1 MRIETAYFED
11 FEPFAPQTQ
20 ITFPPKPGGSKL
32 GEVHLLVGANGSGKT
47 RLLCLLAAALGNRGS
62 LAARVGNTPRIRA
75 AVVGVS
81 DGRKGC
87 WSDQK
92 DFCGWLPANQAAP
105 DTNAVISGRAE
116 YHATTG
122 GLTGDLI
129 TQKLQDLSTPRFA
142 LAFKG
147 TNLIQDEEVVA
158 LKTVALNKPGEHL
171 LLQTPDPE
179 MRKAVAQSLVNLKMR
194 ATMDL
199 MQANGTPTRTMQMAS
214 QLETAI
220 AKITS
225 RPFAITV
232 THHPKVSLSVTWGG
246 VTMLLNQLPDGLRA
260 VLGWLAATV
269 GKLDAA
275 FPDHP
280 DPLSLPIV
288 ILIDEPEA
296 HLHPQWQRHV
306 LPAMQHLLPNAQII
320 AATHS
325 AFAISSV
332 NEGHIHILEPDA
344 NGKVTIRKPQPCSQ
358 GDSYLDAVEDIL
370 GVREWYDPETEE
382 LLKQFRSLR
391 DAALASKTAPNA
403 ELEELAASIAKR
415 GPALSDMMGREMAK
429 VNKLK
434 KS

>member
-1 MRIETAYFED
+1 MRIETAYFEN
-11 FEPFAPQTQ
+11 FEPFASQTQ
-20 ITFPPKPGGSKL
+20 ITFPEKPAGSKL
-32 GEVHLLVGANGSGKT
+32 AEVHLLVGANGSGKT

-62 LAARVGNTPRIRA
+62 LAARVGGKLRA
-75 AVVGVS
+75 GVVGS
-81 DGRKGC
+81 AESQKGC
-87 WSDQK
+87 WSDARE
-92 DFCGWLPANQAAP
+92 FCGWLARDRSAP
-105 DTNAVISGRAE
+105 EFKSIISGQFE
-116 YHATTG
+116 YLATSPGFTG
-122 GLTGDLI
+122 DVSNQNFKGLTE
-129 TQKLQDLSTPRFA
+129 PRFA

-147 TNLIQDEEVVA
+147 TNLINDEEVVA
-158 LKTVALNKPGEHL
+158 LKPVALGKIGEHL
-171 LLQTPDPE
+171 LLQSPGPD
-179 MRKAVAQSLVNLKMR
+179 MRKAVAQSLVNLKIR

-199 MQANGTPTRTMQMAS
+199 MQANGTPTRTMRMAS
-214 QLETAI
+214 QLEAAI
-220 AKITS
+220 SKITG
-225 RPFAITV
+225 RPFAVTV

-275 FPDHP
+275 FPEHP

-325 AFAISSV
+325 AFVISSV
-332 NEGHIHILEPDA
+332 NAGFIHILAPDA
-344 NGKVTIRKPQPCSQ
+344 EGKVSIQKPQKCSQ

-382 LLKQFRSLR
+382 LLKKFRSLR
-391 DAALASKTAPNA
+391 DAVLSGKTTDRT
-403 ELEELAASIAKR
+403 ELDALAASIAAR
-415 GPALSDMMGREMAK
+415 STSLQDMMGREMAK

-434 KS
+434 PAKA